1 MASKKKLSRRE
12 ERARNKKKPQDTNQK
27 AKTWAREWGD
37 ALLWALVAAVI
48 IRAFFFGAYRIPT
61 PSMEKTLMTGDFLLV
76 SKMHYGARTPQS
88 VGIPF
93 TGIHFPNFRLPSGRL
108 PGFTDI
114 SRDDIVVF
122 NYPIDDGIPSQKT
135 NYIKR
140 AVGIPS
146 DTLEIR
152 DKLLYVNHEQAAV
165 FDTYQYVYEI
175 QPLEGIR
182 ISAERLRSAGATP
195 IGTRGQQGQ
204 RMYVYMSEE
213 TAAEILSWSGVE
225 EVTMY
230 MNSSGGFNDNF
241 RFARAMGGSATDQMP
256 QIVVPFSGQ
265 EVSLSSDNIDMYYD
279 IISRYENNRLEVRN
293 NRIFINGIERDSY
306 TIQRDY
312 YFMMGDN
319 RDNSEDS
326 RAWGFVPDDHIV
338 GRAWV
343 IYLSLDGYAPRF
355 ERIFK
360 SIH

>member
-1 MASKKKLSRRE
+1 MAAKKKLSGRE
-12 ERARNKKKPQDTNQK
+12 ERARNKNKQNSNQK

-61 PSMEKTLMTGDFLLV
+61 PSMERTLMTGDFLLV
-76 SKMHYGARTPQS
+76 SKVHYGARTPQS

-93 TGIHFPNFRLPSGRL
+93 TGIHFRNLRLPSFRL
-108 PGFTDI
+108 PGFMDI
-114 SRDDIVVF
+114 KRDDIVVF

-140 AVGIPS
+140 AVGLPA

-152 DKLLYVNHEQAAV
+152 DKVLYVNHDVAEV
-165 FDTYQYVYEI
+165 YDTYQYVYEVR
-175 QPLEGIR
+175 PLEGIR
-182 ISAERLRSAGATP
+182 ISSERLRSVGATP
-195 IGTRGQQGQ
+195 IGTRGRQGD
-204 RMYVYMSEE
+204 RIFAHMSEE
-213 TAAEILSWSGVE
+213 TAEEVLSWGGVE
-225 EVTMY
+225 DVSVY
-230 MNSSGGFNDNF
+230 INHQGNLSSNF
-241 RFARAMGGSATDQMP
+241 RFARGLNGASSDQMP

-265 EVSLSSDNIDMYYD
+265 QVSLSADNINLYYD
-279 IISRYENNRLEVRN
+279 IISRYEGNRLEVRN
-293 NRIFINGIERDSY
+293 ERIIINGIERDSY

-326 RAWGFVPDDHIV
+326 RAWGFVPDDHMV

-355 ERIFK
+355 NRILK